1 MAPRFFKSAH
11 EFHEW
16 LRTHH
21 AAKQEL
27 WVGFWKKATGKP
39 SPTWQEAVDVA
50 LCWGWID
57 GIRKSRDAESY
68 IQRFT
73 PRRKTSMWS
82 AINIARVAALTKEGR
97 MQPSGRAI
105 FEARDLK
112 KVQGYTY
119 ESLTRAT
126 AAFGAKELKRFKA
139 NKPAWKYW
147 ETCPPG
153 YKRIHTH
160 WVMSAKRDE
169 TRETRISRLIALC
182 AAGKRNR

>member
-1 MAPRFFKSAH
+1 MTPKFFKSAD
-11 EFHEW
+11 EFYAW
-16 LRTHH
+16 LSKHH
-21 AAKQEL
+21 ATKQEL

-39 SPTWQEAVDVA
+39 SPTWQESVDVA

-82 AINIARVAALTKEGR
+82 AINIARMDVLTKEGR

-112 KVQGYTY
+112 KSQGYSY
-119 ESLTRAT
+119 ESLTT
-126 AAFGAKELKRFKA
+126 SAFGAKELKRFKA
-139 NKPAWKYW
+139 EKKAWTYW
-147 ETCPPG
+147 ESCPPG

-169 TRETRISRLIALC
+169 TRETRFSRLIAAC
-182 AAGKRNR
+182 ASGMRVS